1 MFLFN
6 PENDLAL
13 ANFGEHYMPPES
25 ARRLGWDLSVL
36 PAWYA
41 PSNSLLLSD
50 NPLDGDFLSRMN
62 GLLLMDIKI
71 VNSSEIA
78 DWDKPIFPWG
88 WNPTLRKRLLNLGV
102 EEQTVA
108 TKQYL
113 QTIRDYSNR
122 LNAVKIHNSLMS
134 KYSNTSVIPR
144 DDESHFHRLFLGENS
159 YRAGILSDSE
169 NNINGSLSS
178 QNLLFCGS
186 PHYFRDVNEVLL
198 YLSKQ
203 SGDCVLKMPL
213 SGSGKGLVWIKNGIT
228 DKQTDW
234 CRRVILNQG
243 GVVAE
248 PAFNRVQDFA
258 MEFFIHNANIT
269 FEGYSLFNS
278 ASSGAYAGNQ
288 LISDLCIEQT
298 LFEFL
303 PINELHALRES
314 VELELVKHFPN
325 YNGYLG
331 VDMMVCKIGESY
343 CVHPCLEVNLRM
355 NMGLVAHRINE
366 QFVGENSMGHFNIA
380 YFKSSN
386 DALSFELKNKLE
398 HPLEIID
405 GKVVKGFLPLN
416 PVNENT
422 RYIAYALIT
431 NKDYLCY
438 SFLK

>member
-13 ANFGEHYMPPES
+13 ANFGKHYMPPES
-25 ARRLGWDLSVL
+25 ARKLGQDLSVL

-41 PSNSLLLSD
+41 PSNSFVLTD
-50 NPLDGDFLSRMN
+50 NPLDRDFLARMKE
-62 GLLLMDIKI
+62 LLSLDIKLL
-71 VNSSEIA
+71 NSSEMA
-78 DWDKPIFPWG
+78 GWNKPIFPWG

-102 EEQTVA
+102 DELSVP

-122 LNAVKIHNSLMS
+122 LNAVNIHSSLMGQNYNLPRIPTDSEAHIRNSL
-134 KYSNTSVIPR
+134 
-144 DDESHFHRLFLGENS
+144 LGQKS
-159 YRAGILSDSE
+159 
-169 NNINGSLSS
+169 
-178 QNLLFCGS
+178 LFCGS
-186 PHYFRDVNEVLL
+186 PHFFTDVNEVLL

-213 SGSGKGLVWIKNGIT
+213 SGSGKGLIWIKNGIT

-248 PAFNRVQDFA
+248 PAFNRIQDFA
-258 MEFFIHNANIT
+258 MEFFILNANIT

-288 LISDLCIEQT
+288 LLSDLCIEQT
-298 LFEFL
+298 LSEFL

-314 VELELVKHFPN
+314 VELELVKHFPL
-325 YNGYLG
+325 YNGFLG
-331 VDMMVCKIGESY
+331 VDMMVCKIGEFY
-343 CVHPCLEVNLRM
+343 RVHPCLEVNIRM
-355 NMGLVAHRINE
+355 NMGLVAHRINK
-366 QFVGENSMGHFNIA
+366 QFVSEQSTGYFSIA
-380 YFKSSN
+380 YFKNST

-398 HPLEIID
+398 HPLEIIE

-422 RYIAYALIT
+422 RYIAYVLIT

-438 SFLK
+438 SLL

>member
-25 ARRLGWDLSVL
+25 ARKLGQDLSVL

-41 PSNSLLLSD
+41 PSNSFVLSD
-50 NPLDGDFLSRMN
+50 NPLDRDFLTRMKE
-62 GLLLMDIKI
+62 LLSLDIKLL
-71 VNSSEIA
+71 NSSEIA
-78 DWDKPIFPWG
+78 GWDKPIFPWG

-102 EEQTVA
+102 DELSVP

-113 QTIRDYSNR
+113 LTIRDYSNR
-122 LNAVKIHNSLMS
+122 LNAVDIHSSLMDQNYNLSRIPTDSEDHIRNSL
-134 KYSNTSVIPR
+134 
-144 DDESHFHRLFLGENS
+144 LGQNS
-159 YRAGILSDSE
+159 
-169 NNINGSLSS
+169 
-178 QNLLFCGS
+178 LFCGS
-186 PHYFRDVNEVLL
+186 PHFFTDVNEVLL

-213 SGSGKGLVWIKNGIT
+213 SGSGKGLIWIKNGIT

-248 PAFNRVQDFA
+248 PVFNRILDFA

-288 LISDLCIEQT
+288 LLSDLCIEQT
-298 LFEFL
+298 LSEFL

-314 VELELVKHFPN
+314 VELELVKYFPL
-325 YNGYLG
+325 YNGFLG
-331 VDMMVCKIGESY
+331 VDMMVCKIGEFY
-343 CVHPCLEVNLRM
+343 RVHPCLEVNIRM
-355 NMGLVAHRINE
+355 NMGLVAHRINK
-366 QFVGENSMGHFNIA
+366 QFVSEQSTGYFSIA
-380 YFKSSN
+380 YFKNST

-398 HPLEIID
+398 HPLEIIE

-422 RYIAYALIT
+422 RYIAYVLIT

-438 SFLK
+438 SLLK